1 MTHRWLCARFPVS
14 TKFIF
19 KVSHCYSWSQHTHLI
34 MKVVPAN
41 TFPGDSP
48 IREIVLIWES
58 GKSDLTQLLYIVK
71 VQGDEVKWTWRGVS
85 QKIHKSCCCPFT
97 RRSFHCVNQQLQC
110 TLVSQRPISTPKSN
124 SQLSPSI
131 PQCLLSNQHRLT
143 LPHSTTNL
151 PGRLHI
157 QQRHLY
163 LIRYL

>member
-1 MTHRWLCARFPVS
+1 MLGSVLQYVFRFASFGNLFWWICYHTCSFNASICSVIFARHLDAY
-14 TKFIF
+14 TK
-19 KVSHCYSWSQHTHLI
+19 SW
-34 MKVVPAN
+34 
-41 TFPGDSP
+41 P
-48 IREIVLIWES
+48 IDGSLHE
-58 GKSDLTQLLYIVK
+58 LYIVQ
-71 VQGDEVKWTWRGVS
+71 VQGDEVKWTSRRVS
-85 QKIHKSCCCPFT
+85 QKIHTICCCPFT